1 MVDSLCIHSSPV
13 CVLCQQELDGD
24 WICEEHPLK
33 PWPHDDCAGPGM
45 PAGNR
50 LGSVVYQQ
58 VEEIVRANEDNTHA

>member
-1 MVDSLCIHSSPV
+1 MTNADLN
-13 CVLCQQELDGD
+13 E

-50 LGSVVYQQ
+50 FGAVVYQQ
-58 VEEIVRANEDNTHA
+58 VEEIVRTNEDNTHA

>member
-1 MVDSLCIHSSPV
+1 MTNADLN
-13 CVLCQQELDGD
+13 E